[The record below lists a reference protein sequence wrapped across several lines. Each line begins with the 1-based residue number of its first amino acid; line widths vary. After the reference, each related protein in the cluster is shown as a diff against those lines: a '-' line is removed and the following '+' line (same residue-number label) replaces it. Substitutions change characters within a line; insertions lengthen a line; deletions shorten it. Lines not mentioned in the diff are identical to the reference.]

1 MGGVFLSLSFLTSA
15 VVQTSEALAPLGSIV
30 DRILQSPLA
39 ALAGALA
46 PWVFSAVS
54 FFVVYRFLP
63 NARLSLPTLA
73 GGTALAVVLF
83 EVVKVAFFW
92 YLRTLASYPVIYGP
106 LAGLIVFM
114 VWMYVVAA
122 MVLVSAEVMILR
134 ERPRKERAG
143 D

>member
-1 MGGVFLSLSFLTSA
+1 MIDR
-15 VVQTSEALAPLGSIV
+15 TSEAVAALGSIV

-73 GGTALAVVLF
+73 GGTALAVVQRKR
-83 EVVKVAFFW
+83 E
-92 YLRTLASYPVIYGP
+92 LA
-106 LAGLIVFM
+106 LAKSS
-114 VWMYVVAA
+114 AA
-122 MVLVSAEVMILR
+122 AH
-134 ERPRKERAG
+134 
-143 D
+143 